1 MAKMLVQADGT
12 QIPTRI
18 PYKSSKWWILLLLIM
33 FVVGLYVNYLGFYD
47 MGSLIADKPE
57 NSKFP
62 GWFDRGL
69 MYNFFTT
76 IITVAVI
83 IVLSIGK
90 PNPELSQR

>member
-12 QIPTRI
+12 KVPTRI
-18 PYKSSKWWILLLLIM
+18 PYASTKWWILLLIAM
-33 FVVGLYVNYLGFYD
+33 FVIGLYVNYMGFYD

-69 MYNFFTT
+69 AYNFFTT
-76 IITVAVI
+76 ITTITVV
-83 IVLSIGK
+83 IVLSVGK
-90 PNPELSQR
+90 PNPELLQH